1 MKGDTAIALNDI
13 SKMTDEEIDAIIF
26 NIRERR
32 MRPVRVY
39 EEMTLMQAA
48 ARRDQL
54 ETQLA
59 RQLEMFNKEL
69 GRVDRAIDKIEQRS
83 TKLRAI
89 KLELEAT

>member
-54 ETQLA
+54 
-59 RQLEMFNKEL
+59 
-69 GRVDRAIDKIEQRS
+69 
-83 TKLRAI
+83 
-89 KLELEAT
+89 